1 MMPTGLTDEQ
11 FVAVYDDRAE
21 MILVFFMRRTFDA
34 EAALDLW
41 AETFAQAYRGRR
53 RFRGRTDEEIVSWLF
68 GIAYRQL
75 AMYARRGRA
84 EQRALNRLGVRR
96 PEAADDELERLEELA
111 GLSELRDVVASA
123 LQSLPAAQQEALQ
136 LRVVDE
142 LPYPEIATRLCIT
155 QPTARAR
162 VSRALC
168 ALSNAVDVVSNH
180 QEAPT

>member
-1 MMPTGLTDEQ
+1 
-11 FVAVYDDRAE
+11 
-21 MILVFFMRRTFDA
+21 
-34 EAALDLW
+34 
-41 AETFAQAYRGRR
+41 
-53 RFRGRTDEEIVSWLF
+53 
-68 GIAYRQL
+68 
-75 AMYARRGRA
+75 MYARRGRA